1 MEPPLQFRV
10 GELRHFVTGHHS
22 IGGIALQKPA
32 LARDGLGGQLV
43 IPRNHD
49 HLDAGL
55 LHLLHG
61 FTRFGPHLVADRKK
75 ADER

>member
-1 MEPPLQFRV
+1 M
-10 GELRHFVTGHHS
+10 
-22 IGGIALQKPA
+22 QKPA